1 MSYTPSEDELR
12 QIYVGKDITDVAKPC
27 AVLDAAIIRRN
38 CAKMIHAVK
47 ALDIGF
53 RAHVKTHKTTQIT
66 KLQMGSTEETF
77 DVNLV
82 VSTVNEI
89 HHLVPLLKEFRANDR
104 RVNVLYGIPLV
115 PSQVPRLARLAQEL
129 GEDTITLMLDHP
141 DQIEFLRQFRA
152 LAGFPACV
160 FVKVDTGY
168 HRAGLPPTGL
178 NKDGLLKR
186 LAQAERDGHARLLGV
201 YSHSSLSYG
210 GSSPEE
216 AMGYLAAEIEGCRDA
231 VRHHV
236 ELLPERELVISV
248 GATPQAASV
257 RNLLQGQGEMS
268 AEAQALGELLRELLR
283 NPLPGAR
290 VKVELHAGNYAVLD
304 MQQVETNAEIRGSPE
319 DEVALSVVAEVCS
332 LYNSGERAQP
342 EALLAAGTLALGRE
356 PCHSYPGWGVV
367 GQWRREAAQSRLIL
381 ARISQEHSIL
391 SWETEGDGISHIPLK
406 VGQAVRV
413 YPNHSCVTGAM
424 YGWYLVVDSDLDDKS
439 KVVDVW
445 TRARGY
451 SALPA

>member
-1 MSYTPSEDELR
+1 MSYPSEDDLR
-12 QIYVGKDITDVAKPC
+12 QIYVGKDIADVAKPC

-47 ALDIGF
+47 ALNVGF

-66 KLQMGSTEETF
+66 KLQMGSPGETF

-89 HHLVPLLKEFRANDR
+89 HHLVSLLKEFRARSR

-115 PSQVPRLARLAQEL
+115 PSQVPRLASLAQEL
-129 GEDTITLMLDHP
+129 GEDTITVMIDHP
-141 DQIEFLRQFRA
+141 DQIDFLRQFHA
-152 LAGFPACV
+152 QTGFPACV

-178 NKDGLLKR
+178 NKDGLLKG
-186 LAQAERDGHARLLGV
+186 LALAERDGHARLLGV
-201 YSHSSLSYG
+201 YSHSSLSYA
-210 GSSPEE
+210 GSTPEE
-216 AMGYLAAEIEGCRDA
+216 AMRHLTAEIEGCREA
-231 VRHHV
+231 VRRHV
-236 ELLPERELVISV
+236 ELLPGRELVISV

-257 RNLLQGQGEMS
+257 QNLLQGQGELS
-268 AEAQALGELLRELLR
+268 AEAQTLRELLR
-283 NPLPGAR
+283 DPLPGAR

-304 MQQVETNAEIRGSPE
+304 MQQVETNAESRGSLE
-319 DEVALSVVAEVCS
+319 DEVAMSVVAEVCS
-332 LYNSGERAQP
+332 VYNNGERAQP

-381 ARISQEHSIL
+381 ARISQEHSIV
-391 SWETEGDGISHIPLK
+391 SWEREGDQIPQIPLK

-424 YGWYLVVDSDLDDKS
+424 YGWYLVVDSDLDDGS

-445 TRARGY
+445 ARARGY

>member
-1 MSYTPSEDELR
+1 MSYTPSEDDLR
-12 QIYVGKDITDVAKPC
+12 QIYVGKDIADVAKPC

-47 ALDIGF
+47 ALNVGF

-89 HHLVPLLKEFRANDR
+89 HHLVPLLKEFRAHGR

-115 PSQVPRLARLAQEL
+115 PSQVPRLASLAQEL
-129 GEDTITLMLDHP
+129 GEDTITVMVDHP
-141 DQIEFLRQFRA
+141 DQIEFLRQFHART
-152 LAGFPACV
+152 GFPACV

-178 NKDGLLKR
+178 NKDGLLKG
-186 LAQAERDGHARLLGV
+186 LAQAERDGHARFLGV
-201 YSHSSLSYG
+201 YSHSSLSYA
-210 GSSPEE
+210 GSTPEE
-216 AMGYLAAEIEGCRDA
+216 AMGHLTAEIEGCREA
-231 VRHHV
+231 VRQHL

-257 RNLLQGQGEMS
+257 QNLLQGQGELS
-268 AEAQALGELLRELLR
+268 AEAQTLRKLLRD
-283 NPLPGAR
+283 PLPGAR
-290 VKVELHAGNYAVLD
+290 VMVELHAGNYAVLD
-304 MQQVETNAEIRGSPE
+304 MQQVETNAESRGSLE
-319 DEVALSVVAEVCS
+319 NEVALSVVAEVCS

-381 ARISQEHSIL
+381 ARISQEHSIV
-391 SWETEGDGISHIPLK
+391 SWEREGDQIPQIPLK

-424 YGWYLVVDSDLDDKS
+424 YGWYLIVDSDLDDGS

-445 TRARGY
+445 ARARGY